1 MTAVPH
7 VLDQHVG
14 ARPDIEQDAG
24 LLSPVRVGTPV
35 EAAVCDRA
43 WLQAMLDAE
52 AALARA
58 QARLGTLPRAAAE
71 IITATARAERFDL
84 REVALAARESANPV
98 VALVAALTR
107 AVAEQ
112 DSAAAEF
119 VHRGSTSQDILDTG
133 AMLIAARA
141 LGIVRADLT
150 RIADAL
156 GVLAE
161 RHRDTVLAGRTL
173 TLHAVPTT
181 FGLKAAGWRQSVLDA
196 RRRIDALLAD
206 GLPVSLGG
214 AAGTLAAYLE
224 YAALEYAARDGSV
237 RDDSVRDD
245 SAERLDPGV
254 YIEALVDAFAAETGL
269 ARTPLPWHALRT
281 PMIDLAAVLAGTTG
295 VLGKIAV
302 DVQVLARTEVG
313 EVAEPDVAGRGGS
326 SAMPHKRN
334 PVLSTLI
341 RSAALQVPAIAAAL
355 SGCSVAEDERS
366 AGAWH
371 AEWLL
376 LREGLRLAGGAAHT
390 AVELAEGLVVHPERM
405 RANLESTG
413 GHMVTE
419 RLAAILTPALGRAR
433 AKALAAAASASAA
446 RTGRSLAEVLAG
458 EPEVTTRIPAE
469 RLAELLDPAGYTGG
483 AGVMV
488 DRVLGSPGREH
499 GRTGNYQ

>member
-1 MTAVPH
+1 MTAIPP

-71 IITATARAERFDL
+71 TITATARAERFDL
-84 REVALAARESANPV
+84 RAVALAARESANPV

-107 AVAEQ
+107 AVAER
-112 DSAAAEF
+112 DPAAAEF

-156 GVLAE
+156 GALAE

-224 YAALEYAARDGSV
+224 YAAL
-237 RDDSVRDD
+237 DD
-245 SAERLDPGV
+245 SAERLDPGA

-326 SAMPHKRN
+326 SAMPHKHN

-419 RLAAILTPALGRAR
+419 RLAAILSPALGRDR
-433 AKALAAAASASAA
+433 AKALSAAASASAV

-458 EPEVTTRIPAE
+458 EPEVTARISAE

-488 DRVLGSPGREH
+488 DRALGSPGREH
-499 GRTGNYQ
+499 G

>member
-7 VLDQHVG
+7 VLEQHVG

-58 QARLGTLPRAAAE
+58 QARLGTLPRVAAE

-112 DSAAAEF
+112 DPAAAEF

-141 LGIVRADLT
+141 LGIVRTDLT

-156 GVLAE
+156 GALAE
-161 RHRDTVLAGRTL
+161 RYRDTVLAGRTL

-224 YAALEYAARDGSV
+224 YAAL
-237 RDDSVRDD
+237 DDSVLDG
-245 SAERLDPGV
+245 SAERLDPGA

-269 ARTPLPWHALRT
+269 GRTPLPWHALRT

-326 SAMPHKRN
+326 SAMPHKHN

-419 RLAAILTPALGRAR
+419 RLAAILTPALGRDR
-433 AKALAAAASASAA
+433 AKALSAAASASAV

-458 EPEVTTRIPAE
+458 EPEVTARISAE

-488 DRVLGSPGREH
+488 DRALGSPGREH
-499 GRTGNYQ
+499 GRAGNYQ